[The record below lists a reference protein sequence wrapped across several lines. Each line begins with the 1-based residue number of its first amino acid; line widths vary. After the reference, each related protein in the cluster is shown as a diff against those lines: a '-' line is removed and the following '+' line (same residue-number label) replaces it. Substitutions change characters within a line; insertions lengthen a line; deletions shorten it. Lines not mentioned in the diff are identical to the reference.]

1 MKSIFKSTYK
11 QALKRRYLSNSGKL
25 WVLAGITILFAASCK
40 KTDYLNI
47 NAADRPSL
55 AAHISFVNARP
66 VNTGIQFWVYTTQV
80 TKTALAINTKS
91 DYIDTQFGDVQINF
105 TEGTNTSYKAS
116 RQFGNSATFTSTGG
130 PNGPIANYYHTVFA
144 VKNTKA
150 TADSLILFYDDLSA
164 PAAGKAKVR
173 FVNLAPGAPN
183 VDFGIAGQTALFT
196 NTAYGRAGGS
206 VLSGTGLSAWSL
218 GPFVT
223 VDAGTVNFS
232 ITQSSDQS
240 AVNIT
245 GDKLKGVTL
254 TAGKIYTIYINGT
267 PGSSAIGATILTH
280 N

>member
-1 MKSIFKSTYK
+1 MNSIFISTYK
-11 QALKRRYLSNSGKL
+11 QALSKAYKLKTGKL
-25 WVLAGITILFAASCK
+25 WLLGGVIAVFLSSCK
-40 KTDYLNI
+40 KTDYLDI

-55 AAHISFVNARP
+55 VAHISFVNTRP
-66 VNTGIQFWVYTTQV
+66 VNVGIQFWAYTTQV
-80 TKTALAINTKS
+80 TKTAVGINTKS
-91 DYIDTQFGDVQINF
+91 DYLDTQFGDVQINF

-164 PAAGKAKVR
+164 PSAGKAKVR
-173 FVNLAPGAPN
+173 FVNLAPGTPN
-183 VDFGIAGQTALFT
+183 VDFGLAGQTALFT

-206 VLSGTGLSAWSL
+206 VLSGAGLNTWSL
-218 GPFVT
+218 GPFVA
-223 VDAGTVNFS
+223 VDAGTVNFAV
-232 ITQSSDQS
+232 TQTSDHS

-245 GDKLKGVTL
+245 DSKLNNVVL